1 MGMSSPPLPR
11 LLTGA
16 QTLIQNT
23 RNHTFKKKK
32 MKERRLVI
40 VAAGISSYRVLR
52 ERSIKTVTLQQVEN
66 SSIEKGRKEKQG
78 TMGGLVFT

>member
-1 MGMSSPPLPR
+1 MGMSSPPPPR

-23 RNHTFKKKK
+23 RNHTFKKK